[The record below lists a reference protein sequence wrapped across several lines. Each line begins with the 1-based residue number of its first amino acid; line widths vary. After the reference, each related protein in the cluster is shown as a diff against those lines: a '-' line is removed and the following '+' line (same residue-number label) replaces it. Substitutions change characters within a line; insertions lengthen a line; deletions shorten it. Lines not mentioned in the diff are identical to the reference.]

1 MTSTDDM
8 SREERDEED
17 LPVLGSIKDSVDTSI
32 QRLEFY
38 IQKRGGRLI
47 TATGNNTND
56 TTTGGTTITR
66 KQKWEEKQL
75 NGRFKQLTSNI
86 SRVKTWTWQRKR
98 NLKRETE
105 SLLIA
110 AQNNTVRTNYVK
122 VRIDKTQQNSSCRLR
137 GER

>member
-17 LPVLGSIKDSVDTSI
+17 LPVLGSIEDSVDTSI

-66 KQKWEEKQL
+66 KQKWEEKKL